1 MAKDNGKT
9 DEDKEPLDEES
20 EIPWDEELAAW
31 AEDET
36 FQGTELRITVFKQE
50 KRGGPKEKIWEYLD
64 EIVTSH
70 ELGLRFGGGRY
81 SLYGRIIQDGK
92 TVKMFRRVVALG
104 SSYTEAMNEAKR
116 AALPQTMQGAGY
128 PQTINPINW
137 IEIIKQAAP
146 ALAILR
152 DLLRP
157 PNQVEA
163 SLETQ
168 RIIGRVVEESA
179 KSQIKLLETVRKDGI
194 GQTMG
199 KPEEGEIEDPK
210 LLDEVKDYLKDAIRE
225 YGPSLLE
232 AVGLKLRGAM
242 KVIKQ
247 DDVFQSLSEN
257 PRLLAKVYAKLSE
270 GQTEEEKTLTA
281 KVLKKLSENG
291 MGFHLPQVTE
301 QVKT

>member
-9 DEDKEPLDEES
+9 EDDKEPLDEES

-116 AALPQTMQGAGY
+116 AANPQAMNGANY
-128 PQTINPINW
+128 PQTVNAINW
-137 IEIIKQAAP
+137 LEIIKQAAP

-152 DLLRP
+152 DFLRP
-157 PNQVEA
+157 PSQAESA
-163 SLETQ
+163 LETQ
-168 RIIGRVVEESA
+168 RLIGRVVEESA

-194 GQTMG
+194 GQPMG
-199 KPEEGEIEDPK
+199 KQEEEEIEDPK
-210 LLDEVKDYLKDAIRE
+210 LLDEVKDYLRDAIRE
-225 YGPSLLE
+225 YGPTLLQ
-232 AVGLKLRGAM
+232 AVGLKLKGAM
-242 KVIKQ
+242 KMIKQ

-257 PRLLAKVYAKLSE
+257 PKLLAKVYAKLSE
-270 GQTEEEKTLTA
+270 GQSEEEKTLTA
-281 KVLKKLSENG
+281 NVLKKLSENG
-291 MGFHLPQVTE
+291 MGFHIPQTQE
-301 QVKT
+301 TGQK

>member
-1 MAKDNGKT
+1 MGKDNGKT
-9 DEDKEPLDEES
+9 QEEKEPLDEES

-50 KRGGPKEKIWEYLD
+50 KRGGPKEKIWEYVD

-81 SLYGRIIQDGK
+81 SLYGRIIQDGR

-116 AALPQTMQGAGY
+116 AALPQTMQGASY
-128 PQTINPINW
+128 PQTVNSINW

-157 PNQVEA
+157 PSQIEA

-179 KSQIKLLETVRKDGI
+179 KSQIKLLETVRKDGV

-199 KPEEGEIEDPK
+199 KPEEEEIEDPK
-210 LLDEVKDYLKDAIRE
+210 LLDEVKDYLKEAIRE
-225 YGPSLLE
+225 YGPTLLE

-242 KVIKQ
+242 KMIKQ

-301 QVKT
+301 QAKT